1 MRHGLCVVLLAG
13 ATPYREF
20 DVQNRMKGTAG
31 YFTAPASLALDS
43 SSQAAP
49 IKLIKAKFWQRDAEP

>member
-20 DVQNRMKGTAG
+20 DVQNRMDGTAG
-31 YFTAPASLALDS
+31 YFTAAAPLVTDS
-43 SSQAAP
+43 SRRAAP
-49 IKLIKAKFWQRDAEP
+49 LKPIKPKFWHRDAEP